1 MTVSVLPSRPDGL
14 RARRYPAGHTRAAR
28 GWQCSTFALLA
39 ICCGYSL
46 ADEDLAARIG
56 RIGPA
61 TRALNYEGTFVYAH
75 GATID
80 AMRIVHVMADGV
92 ERERL
97 VSLTGPGRE
106 VIRDGARI
114 TCTFAD
120 DRAVMVEKYRPSDYI
135 GLALSEP
142 VEKIATRYVFES
154 LGTER
159 IAGREA
165 LAVMVRPRAAD
176 RYGYRL
182 SIDTETDLLLRSAV
196 LSGDG
201 AALEQVMFVALE
213 VGQPIAPEKLRA
225 ELDGTG
231 FTHYT
236 NDAQAPP
243 DTAAERLEV
252 GWLPSGFSLKKS
264 HRQHLSTSRSPVTHL
279 VYSDGLAMVSVFVE
293 ELVDDVQPLN
303 GYSAMGAV
311 NAFSRVSD
319 SFQITVVG
327 EIPQTTVRR
336 IAASVAIAAT
346 P

>member
-1 MTVSVLPSRPDGL
+1 MSSSVLSARRAQPLSPGTGRG
-14 RARRYPAGHTRAAR
+14 RARLYPVLVLPLMLWVVT
-28 GWQCSTFALLA
+28 CV
-39 ICCGYSL
+39 

-75 GATID
+75 GANID
-80 AMRIVHVMADGV
+80 AMRIVHGVTDGV

-120 DRAVMVEKYRPSDYI
+120 DRAVMVEKYRPADYI

-142 VEKIATRYVFES
+142 IEKIAAQYAFES
-154 LGTER
+154 LGIER

-165 LAVMVRPRAAD
+165 LAVMIRPHAAD
-176 RYGYRL
+176 RYSYRL
-182 SIDTETDLLLRSAV
+182 SIDTQTDLLLKSAV
-196 LSGDG
+196 LAGNG
-201 AALEQVMFVALE
+201 VILEQVMFVALD
-213 VGQPIAPEKLRA
+213 VGQRIAPEKLLA
-225 ELDGTG
+225 ELDGAG
-231 FTHYT
+231 YTHYM
-236 NDAQAPP
+236 NDAQATP
-243 DTAAERLEV
+243 TAATERLEV
-252 GWLPSGFSLKKS
+252 SWLPSGFTLKKS

-311 NAFSRVSD
+311 NAFSRMSD
-319 SFQITVVG
+319 RFQITVVG

-336 IAASVAIAAT
+336 IAASVAIAPA